1 MMLLAGFDNKGKQ
14 YTFAEELI
22 KSFLL
27 GALATSCWR
36 LKQTVP
42 AICSVNSTQNRM
54 RQKLLNE
61 ALSYGKSLGKFLF
74 SNHLEANDIFA

>member
-61 ALSYGKSLGKFLF
+61 ALGKFLF